1 MRISYRIKS
10 EELERIS
17 NIYQECND
25 NLKVKKYIITFY
37 IYSKSINNYIYN

>member
-10 EELERIS
+10 EELERIQ

-25 NLKVKKYIITFY
+25 NLKVMQNIYLNIIYYIL
-37 IYSKSINNYIYN
+37 